1 MTTVVER
8 PTAAWADRSGL
19 VLATATAAG
28 LALLAVVLGWRGS
41 DFPAQLLRIDLF
53 RQYGFVLWNGQW
65 FGGHATVY
73 YSVLLPPLG
82 AWIGPVALAGVSGI
96 AAAVCFERIV
106 HRHFG
111 TSARVGAAWFAA
123 GTVTN
128 LVVGRVTFS
137 LGVAFA
143 LGAVLA
149 LQRRRVVIASLCA
162 LLCPLASPVAA
173 IFLAIAVGGWGVAR
187 PSNRWRAAAVT
198 GAALVPLGV
207 MALLFPSSGRF
218 PYEPWALAWDVG
230 LCIVVLLLAP
240 RDQPVVR
247 WVAALYAV
255 AVIVVYLVPSPLGE
269 NMSRFGQY
277 AAGPVLACVLWPR
290 RRLLLGALAVPLLFW
305 QWFPAVDGVAFS
317 PRDPSTSSAYY
328 QSLLDVLERAGDPI
342 GRVEIPPT
350 LRHWETVNVA
360 IHVPL
365 ARGWERQL
373 DIAYNPM
380 FYNGT
385 LDAGAY
391 QSWLIDNGVRFVA
404 LPDADLDSSGAEE
417 ARLLDA
423 GLAYLTP
430 VASLP
435 HWRVWTVNG
444 FSGLVEGPARLDKM
458 TVDSL
463 TLEVLAPGSVI
474 VRVRASSHWAVD
486 QPACSTDDGAGWLRL
501 DGLVPGTVRVTQAVT
516 GTPCK

>member
-1 MTTVVER
+1 VLTV
-8 PTAAWADRSGL
+8 
-19 VLATATAAG
+19 ATAAG
-28 LALLAVVLGWRGS
+28 LALLVVALGWRGS
-41 DFPAQLLRIDLF
+41 DFPAQLLRVDLF

-82 AWIGPVALAGVSGI
+82 AWIGPVALAAVSGI

-143 LGAVLA
+143 LGALLA
-149 LQRRRVVIASLCA
+149 LQRRRVVIASACA

-173 IFLAIAVGGWGVAR
+173 IFLVIAVGGWGLAR
-187 PSNRWRAAAVT
+187 PACRWRAGAVT
-198 GAALVPLGV
+198 VAALAPLAV
-207 MALLFPSSGRF
+207 MALLFPSAGRF
-218 PYEPWALAWDVG
+218 PFEPWALAWDVG
-230 LCIVVLLLAP
+230 LCAVFVLLAP
-240 RDQPVVR
+240 RDEPVLR
-247 WVAALYAV
+247 WVAVLYAV
-255 AVIVVYLVPSPLGE
+255 ATIVVFVFPSPVGE

-290 RRLLLGALAVPLLFW
+290 RRMLLGLLAVPLLFW
-305 QWFPAVDGVAFS
+305 QWFPAVDGVAFAH
-317 PRDPSTSSAYY
+317 RDPSTSAAYY
-328 QSLLDVLERAGDPI
+328 QPLLDVLERAGDPV

-380 FYNGT
+380 FYDGT
-385 LDAGAY
+385 LDAASY
-391 QSWLIDNGVRFVA
+391 QAWLIANGVRFVA
-404 LPDADLDSSGAEE
+404 LPDAELDSSGAGE
-417 ARLLDA
+417 ARLLEA
-423 GLAYLTP
+423 GLPYLTP
-430 VASLP
+430 AATLP
-435 HWRVWTVNG
+435 HWRLWTVSG
-444 FSGLVEGPARLDKM
+444 FAGLVEGPARLDELA
-458 TVDSL
+458 VDSL
-463 TLEVLAPGSVI
+463 TLDVLAPEPVT
-474 VRVRASSHWAVD
+474 VRVRASSHWAV
-486 QPACSTDDGAGWLRL
+486 QGPGCSTDDGAGWLRL
-501 DGLVPGTVRVTQAVT
+501 DGLVPGRVRIAQAVQ
-516 GTPCK
+516 GTPCP